1 MSDKR
6 KYYASVTVTLTAD
19 REFKSI
25 EERDK
30 YLANISEDVLETT
43 NSLYDRVDTRIE
55 KSNGYTGLTWNR
67 PHYPYH
73 PDHYR
78 YTYARTEEDEEE

>member
-1 MSDKR
+1 MSDKK
-6 KYYASVTVTLTAD
+6 KYYASVRVTLTAD

-43 NSLYDRVDTRIE
+43 NSLYDRVDTRIV
-55 KSNGYTGLTWNR
+55 KSNGYRGYHGPTWNDG
-67 PHYPYH
+67 PHYPY
-73 PDHYR
+73 R
-78 YTYARTEEDEEE
+78 YTHARTEEDEEE